1 MTDENHQWHHIDD
14 VEIPHYKCWCG
25 REFMSSLR
33 MRKHRESGECDSDTV
48 TVGVN
53 GHEVTGDA
61 ADVRELI
68 HA

>member
-1 MTDENHQWHHIDD
+1 
-14 VEIPHYKCWCG
+14 
-25 REFMSSLR
+25 MSSLR